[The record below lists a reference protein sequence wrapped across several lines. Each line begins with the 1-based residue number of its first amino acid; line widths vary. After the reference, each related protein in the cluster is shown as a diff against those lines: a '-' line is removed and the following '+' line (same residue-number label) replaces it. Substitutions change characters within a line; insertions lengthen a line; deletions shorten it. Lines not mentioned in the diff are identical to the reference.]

1 MLRATNKET
10 GTGLTDRHV
19 VAQSNS
25 FVIAGELPVMYDFH
39 PTASAIA
46 LSACS
51 TTNQVLHITLTALH
65 HWALCS
71 S

>member
-25 FVIAGELPVMYDFH
+25 FVIAGELYKISCFQIRHMAASA
-39 PTASAIA
+39 TALSAIA
-46 LSACS
+46 S
-51 TTNQVLHITLTALH
+51 IMTLCCRFLA
-65 HWALCS
+65 S
-71 S
+71 

>member
-25 FVIAGELPVMYDFH
+25 FVIAGELYTDIM
-39 PTASAIA
+39 
-46 LSACS
+46 LSNPAYGCICHS
-51 TTNQVLHITLTALH
+51 TERHCLH
-65 HWALCS
+65 HDSVLQILGFLT
-71 S
+71 